1 MSILIFGHKNPDTD
15 SITSA
20 VSLSYLKNKLG
31 VEAKA
36 ARIGE
41 INKETEFV
49 LNKFKVESP
58 ELISDVKTQVRD
70 LEYEKVNGVSPKS
83 PIIECHRMME
93 NEELTLLPILEED
106 DKLMGIVS
114 LKDIAI
120 GIMKDEFA
128 DLNTSVENVV
138 SGLEGKL
145 LVKGS
150 DEVKGSIVVVTQLDE
165 FAKSKIDSNTVV
177 ITSDNDEVVKASI
190 ERGSKLIVVTND
202 KSISEDA
209 VEKAKQNGVSVV
221 SVSSDIFVASK
232 IIDRCNYIS
241 SVMNRDVI
249 KFGADYYLDDVKEAM
264 LETKRRTFPVVDG
277 ENKFLGLISRNHVI
291 NPKNKKVILVDH
303 NEYAQSAKGIEEA
316 DIIEVVDHHKIGDI
330 STSTPINFRNMVVG
344 SSCTVIYNMFK
355 ESGVEIP
362 ESIAGMLISGIVS
375 DTLLFRSPTTTD
387 MDRDAVD
394 SLNKILN
401 LDLESYAMDMFK
413 AGTSLEGFT
422 IEEIFYRDFKEF
434 NLEGNKV
441 GVGQVFTL
449 DIDEIMARKDEY
461 IDFIKKAHKTNGYYI
476 TLLALTDIINEGS
489 YILFESNN
497 ENIIKT
503 AFDIEAEQGAFVDG
517 LVSRKKQIVPKLTE
531 GFNLYK

>member
-1 MSILIFGHKNPDTD
+1 MSVLIFGHKNPDTD

-31 VEAKA
+31 MDAKS

-41 INKETEFV
+41 LNKETEFV
-49 LNKFKVESP
+49 LDKFKVEAP
-58 ELISDVKTQVRD
+58 ELIKDVKTQVKD
-70 LEYEKVNGVSPKS
+70 LKYEKVNGVSSKA

-93 NEELTLLPILEED
+93 NEEMTLLPILGED

-120 GIMKDEFA
+120 GIMKDEFT
-128 DLNTSVENVV
+128 DLDTSIENVV
-138 SGLEGKL
+138 KGLDGEL
-145 LVKGS
+145 LVEGEA
-150 DEVKGSIVVVTQLDE
+150 EVRGNIMVAAHLDQY
-165 FAKSKIDSNTVV
+165 AKSKIDGDTIV
-177 ITSDNDEVVKASI
+177 ITSDENEIVKTSI
-190 ERGSKLIVVTND
+190 ENGAKLIILTNGKRVSD
-202 KSISEDA
+202 EILEMAKSKNVSL
-209 VEKAKQNGVSVV
+209 VSVP
-221 SVSSDIFVASK
+221 SDIFVASK

-241 SVMNRDVI
+241 SIMNKEVI
-249 KFGADYYLDDVKEAM
+249 KFGSDYYLDDVKEAM
-264 LETKRRTFPVVDG
+264 LETKRRTFPVVDE
-277 ENKFLGLISRNHVI
+277 ENRFLGLISRNHVI
-291 NPKNKKVILVDH
+291 NPNNKKVILVDH
-303 NEYAQSAKGIEEA
+303 NEYAQSAKGIEES

-330 STSTPINFRNMVVG
+330 TTSTPINFRNMVVG
-344 SSCTVIYNMFK
+344 SSCTIVYNMFK
-355 ESGVEIP
+355 ENGVEIP
-362 ESIAGMLISGIVS
+362 EDIAGMLISGIVS

-387 MDRDAVD
+387 MDREAVEA
-394 SLNKILN
+394 LNKIVK

-449 DIDEIMARKDEY
+449 DIDEIMERKEEY
-461 IDFIKKAHKTNGYYI
+461 LEFIKKAHETNGYYI
-476 TLLALTDIINEGS
+476 TILALTDIINEGS

-503 AFDIEAEQGAFVDG
+503 AFEIEAEQGSFVDG
-517 LVSRKKQIVPKLTE
+517 LVSRKKQIVPRLTE